1 MVSVNLIGKGC
12 GIKGRDMA
20 TPKDSDPMSV
30 DFAALR
36 VLRLVHDYGSFS
48 RTAEVLGLNQSS
60 VSYTIDRLRRA
71 FGDPLFVRQGAGVVP
86 TDRCEEIV
94 REAARM
100 LDEFLALS
108 TPRAFDPARAAA
120 TVTLSCNY
128 YERATLVPLL
138 VRRLRALAP
147 GLKVQVIT
155 STVRG
160 REQLSRGESD
170 LLIGPVHIGDAG
182 FFGRRLLGDHYVCVM
197 APDNPLGDSPLDQ
210 TGFAAAPQVV
220 VTYGGNW
227 RSRYLLEM
235 EAAGL
240 APNMVLELPSPATL
254 KAILPGT
261 DLIATVPLRT
271 AQSFGAGL
279 RIVDCPFPAPFAIDL
294 YWTARTHHSPMHR
307 WLRGLIGQIAAEIEA
322 EAEAPADP

>member
-1 MVSVNLIGKGC
+1 MGV
-12 GIKGRDMA
+12 
-20 TPKDSDPMSV
+20 PKDSDPLAV

-48 RTAEVLGLNQSS
+48 RTAEELGVNQSS

-71 FGDPLFVRQGAGVVP
+71 FGDPLFVRQGAGIVA
-86 TDRCEEIV
+86 TDRCDEIV

-100 LDEFLALS
+100 VDAFVALS
-108 TPRAFDPARAAA
+108 TPRAFDPARAEA
-120 TVTLSCNY
+120 TMILSCNY
-128 YERATLVPLL
+128 YERATLVPALL
-138 VRRLRALAP
+138 RRLRSVAP
-147 GLKVQVIT
+147 GLKLGVIT

-170 LLIGPVHIGDAG
+170 MLVGPVRINDAG
-182 FFGRRLLGDHYVCVM
+182 FFSRRMLSDHYVCVM
-197 APDNPLGDSPLDQ
+197 AQDNPLGDAPLDVE
-210 TGFAAAPQVV
+210 GFAAAPQAV

-227 RSRYLLEM
+227 RSSYLVEM

-254 KAILPGT
+254 REILPGT

-271 AQSFGAGL
+271 ARSFGAGL
-279 RIVDCPFPAPFAIDL
+279 RIVPCPFPAPFEIDL

-307 WLRGLIGQIAAEIEA
+307 WMRGLMAQIATEMEGD
-322 EAEAPADP
+322 APRV